1 MAQEGI
7 STLPQSPENQASSG
21 ERIPFSQDLENTKAA
36 LAKANPEYVPAYEQG
51 MEQVIQQLNL
61 PIEELDTLKQILEYL
76 LQNEQKYPELRQ
88 RLINEAGVRPEDI
101 PEEFDRGYLM
111 TMLVVV
117 QEALSRKQGMGS
129 SMPEPQGFRRG
140 GLAAAAEALRKKGR
154 GGDTILAHINPQEAK
169 LLKAMGGSGTINP
182 ATGIMEFKGGGGGII
197 GSIGKAFSSVGNAVK
212 SVVSS
217 PVGKIVAT
225 VALTAALGPG
235 GLALGGTLG
244 AGAGLAATAMA
255 YAIPAA
261 IAGSAI
267 SLAGGSNLSTA
278 LKTGLI
284 SGGLAGLAPG
294 ISNFLPG
301 TGGYLNAAA
310 TGAILGGGYGALT
323 GQNIGQSALTG
334 GVLAGGISAFGGASA
349 TGPGQAP
356 APVTDNSQLLNA
368 DGTRSAIPTPT
379 TGGAITPG
387 SEGISTLPTGQTNLT
402 APTDVVGGYG
412 PDTGF
417 SYGEAGG
424 YGPDTGFPTQTSAPT
439 STGIQSRGMEL
450 LPGNANTEV
459 IYSNQR
465 APLLNAGDV
474 EAQAGGFYGGRAPT
488 VEEYMTVNQG
498 MPRSVAQSQSTGIG
512 SYFDKAKDYL
522 FSSDPNNPGFFYN
535 SKGEISIPAV
545 TGTVLA
551 GGALMGGF
559 SPTPVAPPG
568 MVNKNITGETLIERD
583 PNKYIV
589 GGIPG
594 YNAPPPST
602 AYAGYVPTPSYGPG
616 NNPSVYPVYTPP
628 GMAATAR
635 PNQGIMQPYNYNPY
649 TFAPFRAAKGG
660 ITRAYPRKTGS
671 IDGPGTGTSD
681 SIPAMLS
688 DGEFVITAKAV
699 RGAGGGSR
707 REGAKKLYRMMH
719 ALEKKAGGKV

>member
-21 ERIPFSQDLENTKAA
+21 EKIPFSQDLENTKAA

-51 MEQVIQQLNL
+51 MEQVISQLNL
-61 PIEELDTLKQILEYL
+61 PIEELNVLKQILEYL
-76 LQNEQKYPELRQ
+76 LQNEAEYPKLRQ

-117 QEALSRKQGMGS
+117 QEALSRKQGMGG
-129 SMPEPQGFRRG
+129 SMPEPQGFQKG
-140 GLAAAAEALRKKGR
+140 GLAGAAEALRQQGR

-182 ATGIMEFKGGGGGII
+182 ATGIMEFKGGGGGIL
-197 GSIGKAFSSVGNAVK
+197 GGVGKAIGGAFSAVGNAVK

-323 GQNIGQSALTG
+323 GQNIAKSALTG
-334 GVLAGGISAFGGASA
+334 GLLGGVLSAAGGAKAFGPAQPTVSPTDTSFSQGMREYGGSA
-349 TGPGQAP
+349 PDTSG
-356 APVTDNSQLLNA
+356 
-368 DGTRSAIPTPT
+368 
-379 TGGAITPG
+379 
-387 SEGISTLPTGQTNLT
+387 GISTLPSGQTNLQ
-402 APTDVVGGYG
+402 APTPDYDFTGLSAEARTPTFDIGFG
-412 PDTGF
+412 PDRF
-417 SYGEAGG
+417 SPPPAADTSFSQGMSEFGG
-424 YGPDTGFPTQTSAPT
+424 PAQA
-439 STGIQSRGMEL
+439 
-450 LPGNANTEV
+450 
-459 IYSNQR
+459 R
-465 APLLNAGDV
+465 APLTDTSLSQGMSEFGGGPTQAAGQKGPLTDTSLSQGMR
-474 EAQAGGFYGGRAPT
+474 EYGGGGP
-488 VEEYMTVNQG
+488 NQ
-498 MPRSVAQSQSTGIG
+498 PSSTGIG
-512 SYFDKAKDYL
+512 SYFDKAKNYL
-522 FSSDPNNPGFFYN
+522 FSSDPSNPGFFYN
-535 SKGEISIPAV
+535 SKGEISVPAV
-545 TGTVLA
+545 VGTVIA
-551 GGALMGGF
+551 GGALMDGF
-559 SPTPVAPPG
+559 KPAPVTPPG
-568 MVNKNITGETLIERD
+568 MINKNVTGETLIERD